1 MDIDDSPQDL
11 QFRAEVRAWISEAFD
26 DELRAMMAQSKN
38 GHLDKA
44 AQVRWQ
50 KALHARG
57 WAAPNWPQ
65 AHGGPG
71 WTPTQRHLFQSELAA
86 AGCPAVSPM
95 GLKMVAPVIMKYG
108 SPEQQ
113 ARFLPRILA
122 SDDWWC
128 QGYSE
133 PNSGSD
139 LASLQMRA
147 TRGVDANGEHYILN
161 GSKIW
166 TTHAQW
172 ADWMFC
178 LVRTSREGRPQEG
191 ITFLLL
197 DMRTPGI
204 TVSALPT
211 LDGPMEGQQEVNQV
225 FFDDVRVPAA
235 QRIGEEGMGWT
246 IAKYLLEFER
256 GGSFAPMLH
265 RQLDKVAAMAA
276 AQPGEDGTGRLIDDP
291 VFRQRLGAMYVR
303 VAATEAAELRLFS
316 GVASGTSIG
325 AASSMIKLVG
335 TETAQA
341 ISELAVDVLGPYA
354 LPFVRDTWAEIQG
367 RAADPRLGPDDAA
380 PIAPRYFNYRKASIY
395 GGSSETQRNI
405 IARQVLRL

>member
-1 MDIDDSPQDL
+1 
-11 QFRAEVRAWISEAFD
+11 
-26 DELRAMMAQSKN
+26 
-38 GHLDKA
+38 
-44 AQVRWQ
+44 
-50 KALHARG
+50 
-57 WAAPNWPQ
+57 
-65 AHGGPG
+65 
-71 WTPTQRHLFQSELAA
+71 
-86 AGCPAVSPM
+86 
-95 GLKMVAPVIMKYG
+95 
-108 SPEQQ
+108 
-113 ARFLPRILA
+113 
-122 SDDWWC
+122 
-128 QGYSE
+128 
-133 PNSGSD
+133 
-139 LASLQMRA
+139 
-147 TRGVDANGEHYILN
+147 
-161 GSKIW
+161 
-166 TTHAQW
+166 
-172 ADWMFC
+172 
-178 LVRTSREGRPQEG
+178 
-191 ITFLLL
+191 
-197 DMRTPGI
+197 
-204 TVSALPT
+204 
-211 LDGPMEGQQEVNQV
+211 
-225 FFDDVRVPAA
+225 
-235 QRIGEEGMGWT
+235 MGWT

-395 GGSSETQRNI
+395 GGSSEIQRNI

>member
-178 LVRTSREGRPQEG
+178 LVRTSREGRAQEG

-265 RQLDKVAAMAA
+265 RHLDKVAAMAA

-395 GGSSETQRNI
+395 GGSSEIQRNI

>member
-108 SPEQQ
+108 SPG
-113 ARFLPRILA
+113 ATGPLSAAHPGVRRLVVPGLP
-122 SDDWWC
+122 
-128 QGYSE
+128 E
-133 PNSGSD
+133 PNS
-139 LASLQMRA
+139 APTWPLQMRA

-172 ADWMFC
+172 ADWMFVWCGPRVRAGRRRALRSCCSTCARRVSPYRRC
-178 LVRTSREGRPQEG
+178 LRS
-191 ITFLLL
+191 
-197 DMRTPGI
+197 
-204 TVSALPT
+204 
-211 LDGPMEGQQEVNQV
+211 DGPMEGQQEVNQV
-225 FFDDVRVPAA
+225 FDDVRVPAA

-256 GGSFAPMLH
+256 G
-265 RQLDKVAAMAA
+265 RQLRADAAPGNWTRWLPFA

-291 VFRQRLGAMYVR
+291 IFRQRLGAMYVR

-316 GVASGTSIG
+316 GVAR
-325 AASSMIKLVG
+325 
-335 TETAQA
+335 
-341 ISELAVDVLGPYA
+341 
-354 LPFVRDTWAEIQG
+354 VRRSARR
-367 RAADPRLGPDDAA
+367 RA
-380 PIAPRYFNYRKASIY
+380 
-395 GGSSETQRNI
+395 
-405 IARQVLRL
+405 

>member
-1 MDIDDSPQDL
+1 MHLDYSAQDL
-11 QFRAEVRAWISEAFD
+11 QFRADVRAWIADAFD
-26 DELRAMMAQSKN
+26 PELREMMAQSKN
-38 GHLDKA
+38 GYLDKP

-57 WAAPNWPQ
+57 WAAPNWPEEY
-65 AHGGPG
+65 GGPG
-71 WTPTQRHLFQSELAA
+71 WTPTQRHLFHSELAA
-86 AGCPAVSPM
+86 AGCPPVSPM

-108 SPEQQ
+108 TPAQK

-139 LASLQMRA
+139 LASLQLRA
-147 TRGVDANGEHYILN
+147 TPGTDAQGGHYLLN

-197 DMRTPGI
+197 DMRTPGV

-225 FFDDVRVPAA
+225 FFDDVRVPVEN
-235 QRIGEEGMGWT
+235 RIGEEGMGWT

-256 GGSFAPMLH
+256 GGSFAPML
-265 RQLDKVAAMAA
+265 RGALDKVAAIAA
-276 AQPGEDGTGRLIDDP
+276 DQPDEDGTGRLIDDP
-291 VFRQRLGAMYVR
+291 VFRQRLGAMHVR
-303 VAATEAAELRLFS
+303 VAAAEAAELRLFAS
-316 GVASGTSIG
+316 VASGTSVG
-325 AASSMIKLVG
+325 AASSMIKVVG

-341 ISELAVDVLGPYA
+341 ISELALQALGPYA
-354 LPFVRDTWAEIQG
+354 LPFVQDTWAEVRG
-367 RAADPRLGPDDAA
+367 RPAA
-380 PIAPRYFNYRKASIY
+380 PRVGPAYAAPVAPRYFNYRKASIY
-395 GGSSETQRNI
+395 GGSSEIQRNI
-405 IARQVLRL
+405 IARQVLGL